1 MMKNLSKVQK
11 IVNLLIQTAIFMV
24 TGIFIYHQI
33 FQKAGLQQLILTLEE
48 DATTLSFQRR
58 FLLVFFMMVVN
69 WGLEAYKWRYLISK
83 VEKVGFLK
91 ALQAVFTGISV
102 SSIIP
107 NRVGEFF
114 GRVFVLKTAGRIES
128 ILITVVGSISQLLIT
143 VLAGSVAL
151 LIFIPQ
157 YLSKAGFSHGY
168 LYYMLITLVISLNV
182 ILLALYFQISFLTT
196 LKERIL
202 KNGLSRFQKFFRVF
216 AFYHNRELAI
226 VMMLSFAR
234 YMVFST
240 QFFLL
245 LQLFDVM
252 IPYFNALVL
261 IALIYFIMAII
272 PTVAL
277 TELGIRGSVALYI
290 FGLYFSQSSLLS
302 EWINVGIFAASTV
315 LWMIN
320 IGMPALIGILFVFRL
335 QFFRKTCE

>member
-1 MMKNLSKVQK
+1 MKNLSKVQK

-48 DATTLSFQRR
+48 DSATLSFQRR
-58 FLLVFFMMVVN
+58 FLLVVLMMVIN
-69 WGLEAYKWRYLISK
+69 WGLEAYKWRYLIGK
-83 VEKVGFLK
+83 VEKVGFLN

-102 SSIIP
+102 SSVIP

-157 YLSKAGFSHGY
+157 FLSKTGFSHGY
-168 LYYMLITLVISLNV
+168 LYYLLITLVLSLNV

-196 LKERIL
+196 LKERYL
-202 KNGLSRFQKFFRVF
+202 KNSLSRFQKFFRVF

-245 LQLFDVM
+245 LQLFDVK

-272 PTVAL
+272 PTITL

-290 FGLYFSQSSLLS
+290 FGLYFSHSSLLS
-302 EWINVGIFAASTV
+302 AGNNTGIFAASTL

-320 IGMPALIGILFVFRL
+320 IGIPALVGILFVFRL
-335 QFFRKTCE
+335 QFFRKPNE